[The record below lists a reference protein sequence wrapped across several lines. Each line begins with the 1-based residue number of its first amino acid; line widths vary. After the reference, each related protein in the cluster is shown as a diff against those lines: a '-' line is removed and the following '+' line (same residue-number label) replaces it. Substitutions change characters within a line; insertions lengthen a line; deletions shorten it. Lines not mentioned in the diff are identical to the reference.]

1 MRFSPVPTSR
11 SSYGAA
17 FNVPT
22 YRAVQTQ
29 LVIELRRAR
38 RYEHPL
44 GVVML
49 SLQIPVGVR
58 GARGGGGRGMAS
70 TLREVTPAAYGL
82 LGAYL
87 RNTLRETDILTGM
100 PESLAFATFLPGVER
115 RGAEQAL
122 ERFHDGFLACAGF
135 DVRGGVAAF
144 PDDGLTIEDVLERA
158 SDAWRQACRREIAAA
173 TEHRYSHG

>member
-1 MRFSPVPTSR
+1 MRFPPVPTSR
-11 SSYGAA
+11 NSYGAA

-22 YRAVQTQ
+22 YRAVQSQ
-29 LVIELRRAR
+29 LVVELRRAR

-44 GVVML
+44 GVEML
-49 SLQIPVGVR
+49 SLQIPVAVR
-58 GARGGGGRGMAS
+58 GMKEGRVVAS
-70 TLREVTPAAYGL
+70 SPLEVTPAAYGL

-115 RGAEQAL
+115 QGAEQAL
-122 ERFHDGFLACAGF
+122 ERFHNGFLACAGF

-144 PDDGLTIEDVLERA
+144 PLDGLTIEDVLERA
-158 SDAWRQACRREIAAA
+158 SDAWRTACRQEIAASA
-173 TEHRYSHG
+173 TTRYSHG